1 MSAIHPSTELCKS
14 LISPTADSKI
24 LLLVVDGLG
33 GLPHPDT
40 GLSELDTAA
49 LPNLDRLAAAGSCGL
64 HTPIAPGL
72 TPGSGAAHLG
82 LFGYDPLHFKVG
94 RGALSALGLGLDFK
108 KGDVAIRLNF
118 CTMDPT
124 GLVLDRRAGRISTE
138 ACREMCE
145 ILKQV
150 SIPKVEVEITP
161 ELDYRA
167 VVKLRGTG
175 LSDGVS
181 DSDPQA
187 IGVSSLE
194 LRALADE
201 ANNTVEVTNE
211 FLRQTKLLLANER
224 PANMVLLRGFGG
236 YPELPQFLDVY
247 GLKALAV
254 AAYPMYRGVAAA
266 VGMDTVATANDLAS
280 GCLALEERFAAYDFA
295 YLHFK
300 PTDSAGEDGD
310 FDLKVKLLEEVDS
323 IVPRLEELSP
333 DVMVITGDHSTP
345 SIMRSHSW
353 HPVPCVISGQ
363 AVVPVPTA
371 AFTEHG
377 CAGGSLGHLSSTSL
391 MALAL
396 AHAGRLAKFGA

>member
-1 MSAIHPSTELCKS
+1 M
-14 LISPTADSKI
+14 ADTKI

-72 TPGSGAAHLG
+72 TPGSGAAHLA
-82 LFGYDPLHFKVG
+82 LFGYDPLRSEIG
-94 RGALSALGLGLDFK
+94 RGALSALGLGLDFE

-118 CTMDPT
+118 CTVDPA
-124 GLVLDRRAGRISTE
+124 GVVLDRRAGRISTE
-138 ACREMCE
+138 TCREMCE

-150 SIPKVEVEITP
+150 SIPNVELEITP

-167 VVKLRGTG
+167 VLKLRGPS
-175 LSDGVS
+175 LSHRVS
-181 DSDPQA
+181 DSDPQVT
-187 IGVSSLE
+187 GVPSLQ
-194 LRALADE
+194 LKALADE
-201 ANNTVEVTNE
+201 ANHTVEVVNG
-211 FLRQTKLLLANER
+211 FLRQAKLLLANER
-224 PANMVLLRGFGG
+224 PANMVLMRGFGSC
-236 YPELPQFLDVY
+236 PELPSFLDVY

-266 VGMDTVATANDLAS
+266 VSMDAVATENDLAS
-280 GCLALEERFAAYDFA
+280 GCRALEERFAAYDFA
-295 YLHFK
+295 YLHVK

-310 FDLKVKLLEEVDS
+310 FDRKVKLLEEVDS
-323 IVPRLEELSP
+323 IVPRLEALAP
-333 DVMVITGDHSTP
+333 DVLMITGDHSTP
-345 SIMRSHSW
+345 SIMCSHSW
-353 HPVPCVISGQ
+353 HPVPCVISSKS
-363 AVVPVPTA
+363 VLPVPA
-371 AFTEHG
+371 ATFSERG
-377 CAGGSLGHLSSTSL
+377 CAVGSLGHVASTSL